1 MAETTAELVDRME
14 RYCSERERG
23 IDAGMELGMASIDG
37 RAKIWVEELRSLV
50 DAAKEAQ
57 KIAVDKARLE
67 LELAASQRES
77 DRWRHGVPVEGDFV
91 CPDSLRADAL
101 SERLHEA
108 EAIVDYLSDAAVDAL
123 SGELSV
129 MRAAYREKWGS
140 K

>member
-1 MAETTAELVDRME
+1 MIAKKTRIGEVVQAVLDRSGCDVGDD
-14 RYCSERERG
+14 RRER
-23 IDAGMELGMASIDG
+23 DQ
-37 RAKIWVEELRSLV
+37 W
-50 DAAKEAQ
+50 
-57 KIAVDKARLE
+57 LE